1 MAVRIHPHAAA
12 RMEERGALFA
22 EVAATVEAGE
32 SYPARHGRS
41 GFRRNLQFDGI
52 RGGKRYRTKQ
62 IDVFA
67 IQENDEWLVIAVIV
81 KYF

>member
-1 MAVRIHPHAAA
+1 
-12 RMEERGALFA
+12 MEERGALFD

-41 GFRRNLQFDGI
+41 GFRRNFLLDGI
-52 RGGKRYRTKQ
+52 RGGNRYRTKQ
-62 IDVFA
+62 IDVFTVP
-67 IQENDEWLVIAVIV
+67 ENDEWLVITVIV